1 VPRSLPRLL
10 VAATVCATGLSAC
23 KGEADSTGTL
33 RVGLVTDVGG
43 LNDQGFNSLAYKGL
57 KQAKK
62 DFDVKTSVIESQ
74 KASDYEKNLA
84 QFAGEKY
91 DLVISVG
98 FMMGDATRKVAERF
112 PDARFAIV
120 DFRYDKV
127 LPNVAGYTFAE
138 EQAGF
143 LAGALASL
151 TTKTGKVGFVGGMD
165 VPVIHRFK
173 VGYEAGVKEAAPQVK
188 ILSGYTGNFTDSA
201 KGAEVATS
209 QYQNGADIVFQAAGA
224 SGIGVIDAAKQQK
237 KLAIGVDADQSGI
250 APDYVLSSALKKVD
264 LAVVKAVA
272 SIKDKTFKGGNTK
285 LTLADDAVGL
295 APFGKLE
302 AQVAPETVKKLD
314 DMRARLADG
323 TIKVKLDKADEN

>member
-1 VPRSLPRLL
+1 MSKPLSRLL
-10 VAATVCATGLSAC
+10 LASLACVVGLSAC
-23 KGEADSTGTL
+23 KGSGDDTKAI

-62 DFDVKTSVIESQ
+62 DYDVKTSVIESQ

-84 QFAGEKY
+84 QFAGENY
-91 DLVISVG
+91 DLIISVG

-112 PDARFAIV
+112 PKAKFAIV

-143 LAGALASL
+143 LAGALAGL
-151 TTKTGKVGFVGGMD
+151 VTKTGKVGFVGGMD

-173 VGYEAGVKEAAPQVK
+173 LGYEDGVKAAAPKVA

-209 QYQNGADIVFQAAGA
+209 QFQNGADIIFQAAGA
-224 SGIGVIDAAKQQK
+224 SGIGVIDAAKTQK
-237 KLAIGVDADQSGI
+237 KLAIGVDADQSAI
-250 APDYVLSSALKKVD
+250 APDFVLSSALKKVD
-264 LAVVKAVA
+264 LAVVKVVGAV
-272 SIKDKTFKGGNTK
+272 KDGTFKGGNTR

-295 APFGKLE
+295 APFGKLDS
-302 AQVAPETVKKLD
+302 QVSPAVREKID
-314 DMRARLADG
+314 AFRADLASG
-323 TIKVKLDKADEN
+323 KVVVKLPKADE

>member
-1 VPRSLPRLL
+1 MNQLLYRFLPLALAAAVGL
-10 VAATVCATGLSAC
+10 VAC
-23 KGEADSTGTL
+23 KGAGDDTGAL

-57 KQAKK
+57 RKVKK
-62 DFDVKTSVIESQ
+62 DLGAKTSVIESQ

-143 LAGALASL
+143 LAGALAAL

-173 VGYEAGVKEAAPQVK
+173 VGYEEGVKLAAPQVK

-209 QYQNGADIVFQAAGA
+209 QFQNGADIIFQAAGA

-250 APDYVLSSALKKVD
+250 APDHVLSSALKKVD
-264 LAVVKAVA
+264 LAVVKAVE
-272 SIKDKTFKGGNTK
+272 SVMDKTFKGGNTK

-295 APFGKLE
+295 APFGKLD
-302 AQVAPETVKKLD
+302 AQVSSETRKTLESLRGKL
-314 DMRARLADG
+314 AKG
-323 TIKVKLDKADEN
+323 EIVVKLSKADQN